1 MISSSVVTL
10 LLFIVYPPTFHSCS
24 FTAGNPMIISQINY
38 LYYSRPCLRLCCRPK
53 LGHFKIL
60 NSFFL
65 KIICLLLAVLDLHCC
80 VDFTWSEQG
89 LLSSCARAS
98 PCGGFSC
105 WGAQALGAQASAV
118 AAHGLSSCGSQAL
131 EHPLGNCGAQA

>member
-1 MISSSVVTL
+1 MVISSSVVTL
-10 LLFIVYPPTFHSCS
+10 LLFVVYPPTFHSCL
-24 FTAGNPMIISQINY
+24 FTAGNPMITSQINY

-80 VDFTWSEQG
+80 VGFSLVVASGAYSLAVMASYGSDF
-89 LLSSCARAS
+89 SCCRARA
-98 PCGGFSC
+98 
-105 WGAQALGAQASAV
+105 LGTQVSV
-118 AAHGLSSCGSQAL
+118 VGVPGL
-131 EHPLGNCGAQA
+131 